1 MKISQTLL
9 PLLAAARRELPSL
22 AQQLKLGQVLP
33 GRVLERVQPG
43 LLKLELASTV
53 LMARSKVDIPPG
65 TRLRLEVVREQ
76 PIPQLRI
83 LPRPAVEPAQQLLM
97 RSAMPRQQ
105 PPQDVRQAVQGLGA
119 QAANPRQAEALQRL
133 STILG
138 DAGVAIERL
147 GPAEI
152 RRALRASGLFH
163 EARLAGGETAQPADT
178 KTRLLQL
185 LSLLQHTPSAAQ
197 GRGQPTHTT
206 AEHAASAREPG
217 GDALL
222 SRLVRLVEASI
233 SRIQLQQAASLPAD
247 DGQRQAWQLDL
258 PIQLPGETHEAM
270 LRIEREPRDGA
281 TGAAPTWAVSL
292 AFDFDTVGALECR
305 LALAGERV
313 STTFW
318 CARAVTQQDL
328 DRRLPRLRQAFEAQG
343 LEVVHLAGVLGSPP
357 QALTSL
363 PPPRSLI
370 DEHA

>member
-1 MKISQTLL
+1 VKISQTLQ
-9 PLLAAARRELPSL
+9 PLLDAARRELPSL
-22 AQQLKLGQVLP
+22 LQQLKPGQVLP

-53 LMARSKVDIPPG
+53 LLARSKVDIAPG
-65 TRLRLEVVREQ
+65 TRLRLEVVTER
-76 PIPQLRI
+76 PMPQLRI
-83 LPRPAVEPAQQLLM
+83 LPRPSAEPAQQLLM
-97 RSAMPRQQ
+97 RAAMPRQQ
-105 PPQDVRQAVQGLGA
+105 PPQEIRQVVQELRA
-119 QAANPRQAEALQRL
+119 QATGPKQAEALQRL
-133 STILG
+133 SAILG

-163 EARLAGGETAQPADT
+163 EARLAGGGTAQPADT

-185 LSLLQHTPSAAQ
+185 LSLLQHHPTAAQ
-197 GRGQPTHTT
+197 GQPTNAS

-247 DGQRQAWQLDL
+247 EGQRQAWQLDL
-258 PIQLPGETHEAM
+258 PIQLPGETSEAM
-270 LRIEREPRDGA
+270 LRIEREPRGGGPGA
-281 TGAAPTWAVSL
+281 EPTWSVSL
-292 AFDFDTVGALECR
+292 AFDFATVGALECR
-305 LALAGERV
+305 LSLAGERV

-318 CARAVTQQDL
+318 CARPATQQDL
-328 DRRLPRLRQAFEAQG
+328 DRRLPGLKEAFEAQG

-357 QALTSL
+357 QPLIRL
-363 PPPRSLI
+363 PLPQTMI